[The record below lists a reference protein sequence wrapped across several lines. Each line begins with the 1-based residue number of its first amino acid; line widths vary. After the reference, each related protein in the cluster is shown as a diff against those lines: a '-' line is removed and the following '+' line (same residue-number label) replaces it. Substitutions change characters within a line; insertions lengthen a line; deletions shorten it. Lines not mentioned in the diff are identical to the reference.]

1 MAPSWLRQLFKKRFA
16 GQGAASPVR
25 RSLRVEVLEDRT
37 VPATVFWTGGAVAD
51 VDGNGD
57 GDTTDI
63 GETGSLLWSTGG
75 NWSTGVAPGIND
87 DVVFNNFTP
96 PESANYNA
104 YFADTDNRNAG
115 LTGTVPHS
123 IMDLTTTI
131 KSLTIRGPGPTTG
144 GNSGW
149 FISRGRVVQDPIRD
163 PDFPLGVFV
172 PTTPG
177 RLTILGNVNFDGA
190 GVATT
195 NFDISFVSTLQNI
208 NVTTF
213 GARLFING
221 SIGIGT
227 GVTTPVGIL
236 KLGPGTA
243 ILGGANTFD
252 GLVQVDT
259 GILAVTD
266 DDALGTSSV
275 GTVVANGATLTVA
288 GAANIPESVQIQGS
302 GMTDTGTPTGTAL
315 GALNGNGF
323 VGGGVVLNSS
333 ATISGTYIGTGGAIA
348 FSVLDIDGVISG
360 AGNLTTIGTVALNNA
375 NTYNG
380 ATFVR
385 DDPYIANTGGVI
397 VRNDDAL
404 SPGSF
409 TEVASGATL
418 MLSSSGG
425 TGLRLIDDE
434 VLYLNGL
441 GNFNTTLQ
449 NFVGALSSTG
459 TLATRTTPAE
469 WRSRIFVATNASI
482 GTVELSNLLV
492 SGQVSNLPIPAA
504 TLGTLTSV
512 ELDAIQAYNALG
524 RTTTAR
530 ASLAKLGKGTT
541 IFPNANPD
549 FSGNVV
555 VTNGTIVMRNATA
568 LGPATGGSI
577 VVDSDIPTLQFGTLE
592 VQGQYTVQ
600 KNLTING
607 NGYSSVGA
615 LLISDN
621 PADGGATAITWSGT
635 VTLTTAASTSN
646 TSATISTDSG
656 QALTV
661 TGIVSGPT
669 GRNLQKNGAGSLTLT
684 AANTFLGSVT
694 VRAGTLAITN
704 STALGAVGG
713 AGTTISSGATL
724 SLGGGLTIVNEAL
737 TLSSELG
744 VAATFLVGSGT
755 NLWTGVVNLVGNSI
769 GTGVDEIIIDTS
781 AGSSIEF
788 SNVIS
793 GDSKLR
799 KLGTG
804 TMRFSGTA
812 SNTFKPVQASDP
824 SLSIEAGTTVFA
836 KTLGPNG
843 TTVNAIA
850 GPIVIGDGAGGDSVD
865 VLRLEQPNQIPDS
878 VAVSILS
885 SGLLDLNGI
894 NETIAGPTLTGGE
907 IRTGVGTLT
916 LAGNVTTLASTDV
929 AKISGKLSLGGVART
944 FDVANGAADPDLQID
959 AVISNGPGIIKAG
972 GGTLVLGG
980 ANTYT
985 GPTTVTAGVLRLG
998 AHNVLP
1004 DTTTVALAGGT
1015 TLDMNSFIDSIAAIT
1030 GGATTTLALGAGA
1043 LIVGV
1048 GNTTSTFGGVITGA
1062 AGSLL
1067 SKIGTGTLTLTG
1079 ASPAYTGTT
1088 FVGGGTVLVN
1098 ANQGAARVTVLSG
1111 GTLGGTGTVGAITVN
1126 AGGQLSPGQS
1136 PAVLSANGDV
1146 VLSAG
1151 SSFIVEAAG
1160 TTVGT
1165 QYDQLAVTGTATL
1178 NNATLVF
1185 NPSFTPAVN
1194 DSFVILTATGGVTG
1208 TFSGLA
1214 DLATFTTGTR
1224 VYQIHY
1230 NANDVTVTVLALA
1243 STATIQSST
1252 NPSLPG
1258 QSVTFTVT
1266 ITPAVAGDPT
1276 PTGTVQFYDNGVS
1289 IGTVALSP
1297 TGTLNLASASL
1308 TTAALT
1314 SGSHN
1319 ITATFTP
1326 SSSYQAR
1333 TQTDLALVQAV
1344 TVVSTVSMQ
1353 ALNGPS
1359 VFGDTVGFL
1368 ARVAQQPG
1376 LAVPNGT
1383 ITFINSTT
1391 GEVLGVV
1398 ALDATGGAAINVS
1411 TLRVG
1416 TSIISAVYSGDA
1428 FYRAGSGTATQIVD
1442 RQSRMV
1448 VGTDA
1453 GPQATVQVF
1462 DPRTGALLRVLT
1474 PFDGYSLGVKV
1485 AAGDVNGDGID
1496 DIIVSAGAG
1505 APGGHVKV
1513 YNGADYSE
1521 LASFFTFVGYTGGVN
1536 IAAGDVNGD
1545 GFDDIIVGTAIAN
1558 DHVKAFSGRNPADT
1572 LLSFFAYGGGNPV
1585 GVTVAAGDVN
1595 GDGLADVVT
1604 GSATFAGHVK
1614 AFSGQNNGQ
1623 LLGSY
1628 FAYGAGYL
1636 GGIYV
1641 AAGDLDGDGRA
1652 EIITGATNA
1661 PHVKA
1666 LDAITGAERQ
1676 SFIAYPGATFGVRV
1690 AAVDRDGDGLA
1701 DILTGAGGSA
1711 PHVKL
1716 FDGQT
1721 LDLLDS
1727 FLAVPPNQS
1736 PSPGIFVGGSSK

>member
-1 MAPSWLRQLFKKRFA
+1 MAPSWLRQLFKKRFVGQGKCAPIQPALTVEALEDRALMAVAIWTGAAIPAPTTGNNSALWSDPMNWQNFYRPQTGDDVIFPAVSGANKPPAAIVNNVFVFPNGTHVPGGTLANSIIDGNYTIGDLQINDDNYHIDALSANTTLRINGRIISNIPQALGSLTGLSLIGPTFATGGVSNLRIQLNGLNQEIRSDNVGVLYITADIVNPTSGA
-16 GQGAASPVR
+16 GGLLKRGTGTIGLSGNNTFTGAVRVNEGILAVASDNALGSTILGAAVDAGATMALTNGATISDSLDLVGDGVGGLGALRGIIDPYLTFQAPSVNPFGGGTWSGGIALIGNVTIGTDSGATVDVDTTGISGSGNLTKVGFDTLRLFTGNTYGGNTLIRQGAITIFDSNALSPNPLFSTTVFDGATLRVGNGLTVGETLFLNGAGFFFDAAGRPRGALSLFQNGAAS
-25 RSLRVEVLEDRT
+25 E
-37 VPATVFWTGGAVAD
+37 WTGTITLLSASSFGAALNAELLLSGPMGGAFAFTK
-51 VDGNGD
+51 VDQGNIRIARNNSATGVPT
-57 GDTTDI
+57 GFAPF
-63 GETGSLLWSTGG
+63 TGSTFVNNGTLEIADALALG
-75 NWSTGVAPGIND
+75 N
-87 DVVFNNFTP
+87 
-96 PESANYNA
+96 
-104 YFADTDNRNAG
+104 
-115 LTGTVPHS
+115 TGTVTVNSTTGTSGAVGPLQIEGNYTFARPLVLNGVGFNTVGAVHVINPAAGGTSAITFSSTVTLGSAASLKIDGGDALS
-123 IMDLTTTI
+123 ITGVIRDGSVPAGGVIPSLEKTGAGTLTLAGNNTYLGSTALREG
-131 KSLTIRGPGPTTG
+131 LTIITS
-144 GNSGW
+144 NQS
-149 FISRGRVVQDPIRD
+149 
-163 PDFPLGVFV
+163 
-172 PTTPG
+172 
-177 RLTILGNVNFDGA
+177 
-190 GVATT
+190 
-195 NFDISFVSTLQNI
+195 
-208 NVTTF
+208 
-213 GARLFING
+213 
-221 SIGIGT
+221 
-227 GVTTPVGIL
+227 
-236 KLGPGTA
+236 
-243 ILGGANTFD
+243 LGGANGAGTRVFNGAALQIPSAITMTED
-252 GLVQVDT
+252 LTLSGT
-259 GILAVTD
+259 GI
-266 DDALGTSSV
+266 S
-275 GTVVANGATLTVA
+275 
-288 GAANIPESVQIQGS
+288 
-302 GMTDTGTPTGTAL
+302 
-315 GALNGNGF
+315 
-323 VGGGVVLNSS
+323 GGGVLLV
-333 ATISGTYIGTGGAIA
+333 
-348 FSVLDIDGVISG
+348 G
-360 AGNLTTIGTVALNNA
+360 AGTSQI
-375 NTYNG
+375 
-380 ATFVR
+380 
-385 DDPYIANTGGVI
+385 
-397 VRNDDAL
+397 
-404 SPGSF
+404 
-409 TEVASGATL
+409 
-418 MLSSSGG
+418 
-425 TGLRLIDDE
+425 TGLITL
-434 VLYLNGL
+434 L
-441 GNFNTTLQ
+441 GVNTTQ
-449 NFVGALSSTG
+449 ADIN
-459 TLATRTTPAE
+459 
-469 WRSRIFVATNASI
+469 VAA
-482 GTVELSNLLV
+482 G
-492 SGQVSNLPIPAA
+492 
-504 TLGTLTSV
+504 
-512 ELDAIQAYNALG
+512 
-524 RTTTAR
+524 
-530 ASLAKLGKGTT
+530 
-541 IFPNANPD
+541 
-549 FSGNVV
+549 
-555 VTNGTIVMRNATA
+555 
-568 LGPATGGSI
+568 
-577 VVDSDIPTLQFGTLE
+577 
-592 VQGQYTVQ
+592 
-600 KNLTING
+600 
-607 NGYSSVGA
+607 
-615 LLISDN
+615 
-621 PADGGATAITWSGT
+621 
-635 VTLTTAASTSN
+635 
-646 TSATISTDSG
+646 
-656 QALTV
+656 
-661 TGIVSGPT
+661 
-669 GRNLQKNGAGSLTLT
+669 GSLT
-684 AANTFLGSVT
+684 F
-694 VRAGTLAITN
+694 AGVVSGDADLHKI
-704 STALGAVGG
+704 G
-713 AGTTISSGATL
+713 AG
-724 SLGGGLTIVNEAL
+724 
-737 TLSSELG
+737 ELR
-744 VAATFLVGSGT
+744 L
-755 NLWTGVVNLVGNSI
+755 
-769 GTGVDEIIIDTS
+769 
-781 AGSSIEF
+781 
-788 SNVIS
+788 
-793 GDSKLR
+793 
-799 KLGTG
+799 
-804 TMRFSGTA
+804 SGTA
-812 SNTFKPVQASDP
+812 SNTFLTTTFVDDGRLTLAKPAGLIALGGQVFVGDA
-824 SLSIEAGTTVFA
+824 AGTNNSA
-836 KTLGPNG
+836 E
-843 TTVNAIA
+843 
-850 GPIVIGDGAGGDSVD
+850 
-865 VLRLEQPNQIPDS
+865 LRLETSNQIPES
-878 VAVSILS
+878 VSAVTILVTVRQD
-885 SGLLDLNGI
+885 GLLNLNGF
-894 NETIAGPTLTGGE
+894 NETLGALTLVGGE
-907 IRTGVGTLT
+907 ITTATGVLT
-916 LAGNVTTLASTDV
+916 LISDVNVTAATEV
-929 AKISGKLSLGGVART
+929 AKISGNLSLGGAVRT
-944 FDVANGAADPDLQID
+944 FNVGNGAADPDLQID
-959 AVISNGPGIIKAG
+959 AVISNGPGIILTG

-1015 TLDMNSFIDSIAAIT
+1015 TLDMNSFIDSIAAVT

-1088 FVGGGTVLVN
+1088 FVGGGGTVLVN
-1098 ANQGAARVTVLSG
+1098 ANQSAARVTVLSG
-1111 GTLGGTGTVGAITVN
+1111 GALGGTGTVGAITVN

-1661 PHVKA
+1661 PHIKA